1 MMALGLAALLDIL
14 LGDPPGWSWH
24 PIRLLG
30 QLIAWLEPRLRRL
43 IPSPGLAGGVL
54 ALGLPLAA
62 WGAVFGLCK
71 SASWL
76 SHWLGLLLSAGIL
89 YTCLSARDLASHALA
104 VARALEARDLPAG
117 RLAVAKMVG
126 RDTQD
131 LDEEGVLRAAVE
143 SVAEST
149 CDAVV
154 APLFFAVLGGPA
166 LCLAYKAVS
175 TLDSMVGY
183 RTPAYERFG
192 MLSARLDDLLNWL
205 PARLSALLIALAA
218 PLLGLSLRQAWST
231 ARADAMSQP
240 SPNSGWPEAA
250 FAGALGLRL
259 GGLNHYQ
266 GVASPKPY
274 LGQANHT
281 FSTQALRQAVA
292 LMLATAGLGLGLGLG
307 LLALLG
313 RLW

>member
-1 MMALGLAALLDIL
+1 MMPLGLAALLDAL

-24 PIRLLG
+24 PIRLMG
-30 QLIAWLEPRLRRL
+30 QLIAWLEPRLRQA
-43 IPSPGLAGGVL
+43 IPKPGLAGGVL
-54 ALGLPLAA
+54 ALGLPLAI
-62 WGAVFGLCK
+62 WGGSFGLCT
-71 SASWL
+71 AAGRL
-76 SHWLGLLLSAGIL
+76 NACLGLLVSASIL
-89 YTCLSARDLASHALA
+89 YTCFSVRDLASHALA
-104 VARALEARDLPAG
+104 VARALEAQDLPAG

-126 RDTQD
+126 RDTQN

-143 SVAEST
+143 SVAESC

-154 APLFFAVLGGPA
+154 APLFYALLGGAP

-183 RTPAYERFG
+183 RNPVYERFG

-205 PARLSALLIALAA
+205 PARLSALLTALAA
-218 PLLGLSLRQAWST
+218 PLLGLSLRQAWAA
-231 ARADAMSQP
+231 ARADAQNQP

-266 GVASPKPY
+266 GQASPKPY
-274 LGQANHT
+274 LGQARQP
-281 FSTQALRQAVA
+281 FSTQALRQAIH
-292 LMLATAGLGLGLGLG
+292 LMLSTAGLGLGLGLG

-313 RLW
+313 RFW

>member
-1 MMALGLAALLDIL
+1 MMSLGLAALLDAL

-24 PIRLLG
+24 PIRLIG
-30 QLIAWLEPRLRRL
+30 RLIAWLEPRLRQL
-43 IPSPGLAGGVL
+43 IRWPGLAGGVL
-54 ALGLPLAA
+54 ALGLPLAIWA
-62 WGAVFGLCK
+62 ASFGLCR
-71 SASWL
+71 AAGWL
-76 SHWLGLLLSAGIL
+76 SPWLGLLASAGIL
-89 YTCLSARDLASHALA
+89 YTCFSARDLASHALA
-104 VARALEARDLPAG
+104 VARACEAKDLAAG
-117 RLAVAKMVG
+117 RMAVAKMVG
-126 RDTQD
+126 RDTQN

-143 SVAEST
+143 SVAESC

-154 APLFFAVLGGPA
+154 APLFFALLGGAP

-183 RTPAYERFG
+183 RNPTYERFG

-205 PARLSALLIALAA
+205 PARLSALLIGLAA
-218 PLLGLSLRQAWST
+218 PLLGLSLRQAWAC

-259 GGLNHYQ
+259 GGLNYYQ

-274 LGQANHT
+274 LGQARQP
-281 FSTQALRQAVA
+281 FSAQALRQAVR
-292 LMLATAGLGLGLGLG
+292 LMLATAGLGFGLGLG

-313 RLW
+313 RL

>member
-1 MMALGLAALLDIL
+1 M
-14 LGDPPGWSWH
+14 
-24 PIRLLG
+24 
-30 QLIAWLEPRLRRL
+30 
-43 IPSPGLAGGVL
+43 
-54 ALGLPLAA
+54 
-62 WGAVFGLCK
+62 
-71 SASWL
+71 
-76 SHWLGLLLSAGIL
+76 
-89 YTCLSARDLASHALA
+89 
-104 VARALEARDLPAG
+104 
-117 RLAVAKMVG
+117 AVAKMVG

-143 SVAEST
+143 SVAESC

-154 APLFFAVLGGPA
+154 APLFFALLGGAP

-183 RTPAYERFG
+183 RNPAYERFG

-205 PARLSALLIALAA
+205 PARLSALLIGLAA
-218 PLLGLSLRQAWST
+218 PLLGLSLGQAWAC

-259 GGLNHYQ
+259 GGLNYYQ

-274 LGQANHT
+274 LGQAIHPY
-281 FSTQALRQAVA
+281 STQALRQAVR
-292 LMLATAGLGLGLGLG
+292 LMLATAGLGFGLGLG

-313 RLW
+313 RL